1 MVDDGQ
7 KEKVGD
13 DNPAASSCVRD
24 FASAEQGLAQPAKP
38 TIPPEEGLRG
48 WLTCIGA
55 FFGVFASFGVLNVIG
70 IFQITYQEGYLRN
83 YSPSDITWIF
93 ALQICL
99 MWSPGPLFG
108 RIIDTYGPLPLLI
121 PGAIL
126 EVLGL
131 CMTSL
136 SRTYY
141 QIFLA
146 QGLCF
151 GLGAGAIF
159 SACFVCTGQWF
170 VKRRGLAVGIA
181 AAGSGLGGVILPP
194 FFLNV
199 RSAVGF
205 NGALRYLALF
215 IGLLLL
221 VCIALVRSRLPKKKW
236 DVKTK
241 WFDFGLFREKTFA
254 LFTIGAFFGMWGLWA
269 PFDFLTSSAVASGFS
284 TDLAIYLISLV
295 NSTSVFGRVL
305 PPYLGDKFGYFNMVT
320 LSAFAS
326 AIAILCLWLP
336 FDFHHSHAG
345 LMVFGLVYGFP
356 SGAWVSL
363 LMPCIAKT
371 GELATLGQRF
381 GTFQLVVGLGTL
393 TGLPI
398 QGAILARQGGDIYWG
413 LQMFAF
419 LSLLISAVLS
429 TCTIFILRRER
440 GTWKV

>member
-1 MVDDGQ
+1 MKEPVSAYETDSGPSRGCEMVEDGQ

-181 AAGSGLGGVILPP
+181 AAGSGLGK
-194 FFLNV
+194 
-199 RSAVGF
+199 
-205 NGALRYLALF
+205 LA
-215 IGLLLL
+215 
-221 VCIALVRSRLPKKKW
+221 
-236 DVKTK
+236 
-241 WFDFGLFREKTFA
+241 
-254 LFTIGAFFGMWGLWA
+254 
-269 PFDFLTSSAVASGFS
+269 
-284 TDLAIYLISLV
+284 DLY
-295 NSTSVFGRVL
+295 
-305 PPYLGDKFGYFNMVT
+305 
-320 LSAFAS
+320 
-326 AIAILCLWLP
+326 
-336 FDFHHSHAG
+336 
-345 LMVFGLVYGFP
+345 
-356 SGAWVSL
+356 
-363 LMPCIAKT
+363 
-371 GELATLGQRF
+371 
-381 GTFQLVVGLGTL
+381 
-393 TGLPI
+393 
-398 QGAILARQGGDIYWG
+398 
-413 LQMFAF
+413 
-419 LSLLISAVLS
+419 
-429 TCTIFILRRER
+429 
-440 GTWKV
+440 